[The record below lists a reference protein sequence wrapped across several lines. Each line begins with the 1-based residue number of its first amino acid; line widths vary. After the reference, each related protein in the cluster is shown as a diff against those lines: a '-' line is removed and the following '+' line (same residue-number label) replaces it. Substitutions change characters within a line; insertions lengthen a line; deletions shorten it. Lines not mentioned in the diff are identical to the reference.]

1 MRRKNPKKYPSK
13 VIRKTNFEVFVND
26 KKIRKI
32 KTDNTSESKV
42 RTIVTKVEITASESP
57 IQK

>member
-32 KTDNTSESKV
+32 KTDNTRESKV
-42 RTIVTKVEITASESP
+42 RNIVTKVEITASESP